1 MVSFKT
7 LTLLVWVRQVDVD
20 SLISDLT
27 TRIVMAAWA
36 LFMLSWAL
44 GWLLKGSPIP
54 IYRVKR
60 FGQDMVEDAI
70 LGAFWL
76 AVGTSI
82 FALIKYLASSV

>member
-1 MVSFKT
+1 MKK
-7 LTLLVWVRQVDVD
+7 VDID

-27 TRIVMAAWA
+27 TRVIMAAWA

-70 LGAFWL
+70 IGAFWL

-82 FALIKYLASSV
+82 FALIKYLASAF

>member
-1 MVSFKT
+1 MSI
-7 LTLLVWVRQVDVD
+7 DA
-20 SLISDLT
+20 LISDLT
-27 TRIVMAAWA
+27 TRVVMAAWA

-70 LGAFWL
+70 MGAFWL

-82 FALIKYLASSV
+82 FALIKYLASAF

>member
-1 MVSFKT
+1 MGI
-7 LTLLVWVRQVDVD
+7 D

-27 TRIVMAAWA
+27 TRVVMAAWA

-70 LGAFWL
+70 MGAFWL

-82 FALIKYLASSV
+82 FALIKYLASAF

>member
-1 MVSFKT
+1 VG
-7 LTLLVWVRQVDVD
+7 VD
-20 SLISDLT
+20 SLISNLT

-44 GWLLKGSPIP
+44 GWLLKGSPVP

-82 FALIKYLASSV
+82 FALIKYLAASV

>member
-1 MVSFKT
+1 MKKVGI
-7 LTLLVWVRQVDVD
+7 D

-27 TRIVMAAWA
+27 TRVIMAAWA

-60 FGQDMVEDAI
+60 FGQDIVEDAI
-70 LGAFWL
+70 IGAFWL

-82 FALIKYLASSV
+82 FALIKYLASAF

>member
-1 MVSFKT
+1 VKK
-7 LTLLVWVRQVDVD
+7 VGID

-27 TRIVMAAWA
+27 TRVVMAAWA

-70 LGAFWL
+70 MGAFWL

-82 FALIKYLASSV
+82 FALIKYLASAF

>member
-1 MVSFKT
+1 
-7 LTLLVWVRQVDVD
+7 
-20 SLISDLT
+20 
-27 TRIVMAAWA
+27 
-36 LFMLSWAL
+36 MLSWAI

-60 FGQDMVEDAI
+60 FGQDIVEDAI

-82 FALIKYLASSV
+82 FALIKYLASST

>member
-1 MVSFKT
+1 MSI
-7 LTLLVWVRQVDVD
+7 DA
-20 SLISDLT
+20 LISDLT
-27 TRIVMAAWA
+27 TRVVMAAWA

-70 LGAFWL
+70 MGAFWL
-76 AVGTSI
+76 AVGTST
-82 FALIKYLASSV
+82 FALIKYLASAF

>member
-1 MVSFKT
+1 MKKVGI
-7 LTLLVWVRQVDVD
+7 D

-27 TRIVMAAWA
+27 TRVVMAAWA

-70 LGAFWL
+70 MGAFWL

-82 FALIKYLASSV
+82 FALIKYLASAF

>member
-1 MVSFKT
+1 VEK
-7 LTLLVWVRQVDVD
+7 VGID

-27 TRIVMAAWA
+27 TRVVMAAWA

-70 LGAFWL
+70 MGAFWL

-82 FALIKYLASSV
+82 FALIKYLASAF

>member
-1 MVSFKT
+1 M
-7 LTLLVWVRQVDVD
+7 
-20 SLISDLT
+20 SDLT
-27 TRIVMAAWA
+27 TRVVMAAWA

-70 LGAFWL
+70 MGAFWL

-82 FALIKYLASSV
+82 FALIKYLASAF

>member
-1 MVSFKT
+1 MGERVSIN
-7 LTLLVWVRQVDVD
+7 

-27 TRIVMAAWA
+27 TRVVMAAWA
-36 LFMLSWAL
+36 LFMLSWAI

-70 LGAFWL
+70 MGAFWL
-76 AVGTSI
+76 AIGTSI
-82 FALIKYLASSV
+82 FALIKYLASAF

>member
-1 MVSFKT
+1 M
-7 LTLLVWVRQVDVD
+7 
-20 SLISDLT
+20 ISDLT

>member
-1 MVSFKT
+1 VKK
-7 LTLLVWVRQVDVD
+7 VDID

-27 TRIVMAAWA
+27 TRVIMAAWA

-70 LGAFWL
+70 MGAFWL

-82 FALIKYLASSV
+82 FALIKYLASAF

>member
-1 MVSFKT
+1 VKKVSI
-7 LTLLVWVRQVDVD
+7 D

-27 TRIVMAAWA
+27 TRVVMAAWA

-70 LGAFWL
+70 MGAFWL

-82 FALIKYLASSV
+82 FALIKYLASAF

>member
-1 MVSFKT
+1 MS
-7 LTLLVWVRQVDVD
+7 VD

-44 GWLLKGSPIP
+44 GWLLKGSPVP

-82 FALIKYLASSV
+82 FALIKYLAASI

>member
-1 MVSFKT
+1 MG
-7 LTLLVWVRQVDVD
+7 VD
-20 SLISDLT
+20 SLISNLT

-44 GWLLKGSPIP
+44 GWLLKGSPVP

-82 FALIKYLASSV
+82 FALIKYLAASV

>member
-1 MVSFKT
+1 M
-7 LTLLVWVRQVDVD
+7 
-20 SLISDLT
+20 ISNLT

-44 GWLLKGSPIP
+44 GWLLKGSPVP

-82 FALIKYLASSV
+82 FALIKYLAASV

>member
-1 MVSFKT
+1 MGERVSI
-7 LTLLVWVRQVDVD
+7 D

-27 TRIVMAAWA
+27 TRVVMAAWA
-36 LFMLSWAL
+36 LFMLSWAI

-70 LGAFWL
+70 MGAFWL
-76 AVGTSI
+76 AIGTSI
-82 FALIKYLASSV
+82 FALIKYLASAF

>member
-1 MVSFKT
+1 M
-7 LTLLVWVRQVDVD
+7 
-20 SLISDLT
+20 ISDLT

-44 GWLLKGSPIP
+44 GWLLKGSPVP

-82 FALIKYLASSV
+82 FALIKYLAASV

>member
-1 MVSFKT
+1 M
-7 LTLLVWVRQVDVD
+7 DID

-44 GWLLKGSPIP
+44 GWLLKGSPVP
-54 IYRVKR
+54 IYRIKR

>member
-1 MVSFKT
+1 
-7 LTLLVWVRQVDVD
+7 
-20 SLISDLT
+20 LISDLT

-44 GWLLKGSPIP
+44 GWLLKGSPVP

-82 FALIKYLASSV
+82 FALIKYLAASV

>member
-44 GWLLKGSPIP
+44 GWLLKGSPVP

-82 FALIKYLASSV
+82 FALIKYLAASV